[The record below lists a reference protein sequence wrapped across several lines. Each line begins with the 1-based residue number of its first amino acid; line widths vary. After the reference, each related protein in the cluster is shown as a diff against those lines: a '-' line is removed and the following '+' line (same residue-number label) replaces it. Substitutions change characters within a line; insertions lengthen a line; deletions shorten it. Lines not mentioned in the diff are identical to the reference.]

1 MKVVGSSLMGLGALG
16 VGFMLLTSSLASA
29 ELLCVR
35 GPVYIEAGI
44 IVPPSDVVK
53 RDVESFMDCPLGSNS
68 YVQHPERR
76 EITSSEIRRIREA
89 KREAEENE
97 RIENK

>member
-1 MKVVGSSLMGLGALG
+1 MKSIGSSVVSLKALG
-16 VGFMLLTSSLASA
+16 VGLVLITSSPASA
-29 ELLCVR
+29 ETLCVR

-44 IVPPSDVVK
+44 IVPPSDIVK

-76 EITSSEIRRIREA
+76 ELTSSEIRRIRES
-89 KREAEENE
+89 KRKAEEKGE
-97 RIENK
+97 DRK